1 MKVALNIYKLH
12 HKIGGFGLVNIFQP
26 YHFLLKYLYKGEK
39 VDCHVCVC
47 VRAVGA
53 IMCVCV
59 RGVDFASV
67 SRNFWVKFGTVP
79 KVWYFFVFHY
89 FGILAFGERELCV
102 LVLHSAWPYIYLT
115 LLWLVH
121 WTLENERC
129 VLVLHS
135 TGPDSYLTLLWLVP
149 WRLKDGSYV
158 YLYYILLDQ
167 AVT

>member
-1 MKVALNIYKLH
+1 M
-12 HKIGGFGLVNIFQP
+12 
-26 YHFLLKYLYKGEK
+26 
-39 VDCHVCVC
+39 CVC

-53 IMCVCV
+53 VMCVCV

-102 LVLHSAWPYIYLT
+102 LVLHSAGPYIYLT

-149 WRLKDGSYV
+149 WRLKDECCVYLYYILAGSDSYLTLLWLVPWRLKDESYV

-167 AVT
+167 AIT